1 MIKVKNLSKTFKV
14 PRKDAGL
21 KNAFKSLLK
30 KEYITKTALDDISL
44 EVSKGEIL
52 GLVGSNGA
60 GKTTLVK
67 ILSGIISSTSG
78 SAQVLGFDPW
88 KRKNSYRKKL
98 SLIMGQKAQLWWD
111 LPAADSYLLLK
122 EIYQIDSKRFN
133 FNLEKLTQYLQVK
146 DQLNVPVRKLSLGE
160 RMKMELV
167 AALLHDPEVI
177 FLDEPT
183 IGLDIISQRAIREFL
198 KEYMIEHNPIMIL
211 TSHYMQDIE
220 ELCPRLALMRAGKII
235 YDGPLN
241 EIKSKFGDFRT
252 LKFDIDLQRQGIEKF
267 FEQRDIVIESTQNQI
282 AARIHKEKLSDVMRD
297 LLNKFTISNIHTSQ
311 VDIDSVIESYL
322 SYEKKS

>member
-1 MIKVKNLSKTFKV
+1 MIKVKNLSKSFKV
-14 PRKDAGL
+14 PRKEAGL
-21 KNAFKSLLK
+21 KNAFKSLIK
-30 KEYITKTALDDISL
+30 KEYITKAALNNVSL
-44 EVSKGEIL
+44 EVSRGEIL

-67 ILSGIISSTSG
+67 ILSGIISSSSG
-78 SAQVLGFDPW
+78 SVSVLDFDPW
-88 KRKNSYRKKL
+88 KRKNAYRRQL

-122 EIYQIDSKRFN
+122 EIYQIENKRFHS
-133 FNLEKLTQYLQVK
+133 NLDKLTQYLGVK

-167 AALLHDPEVI
+167 AALLHDPQVI

-183 IGLDIISQRAIREFL
+183 IGLDIISQKAIREFL
-198 KEYMIEHNPIMIL
+198 KEYMLEHNPIMIL

-220 ELCPRLALMRAGKII
+220 ELCPRLALMRAGEII

-241 EIKSKFGDFRT
+241 EIKNKFGDIRS
-252 LKFDIDLQRQGIEKF
+252 LKFDIDHQRSGLEDF
-267 FEQRDIVIESTQNQI
+267 FSKRDIKMQCTQNQVSVK
-282 AARIHKEKLSDVMRD
+282 IHKEKLTDCMKD
-297 LLNKFTISNIHTSQ
+297 LLNNFSISNIQTSQ

>member
-1 MIKVKNLSKTFKV
+1 MIKVNNLSKTFKV
-14 PRKDAGL
+14 PTKEAGL
-21 KNAFKSLLK
+21 KNAFKSLIK
-30 KEYITKTALDDISL
+30 KEYITKTALNDMNL

-67 ILSGIISSTSG
+67 ILSGIISSSSG
-78 SAQVLGFDPW
+78 SVSVLGFDPW
-88 KRKNSYRKKL
+88 KRKNAYREKL

-122 EIYQIDSKRFN
+122 EIYQIEDKRFKK
-133 FNLEKLTQYLQVK
+133 NLNKLTDYLGVK

-167 AALLHDPEVI
+167 AALLHDPQVI

-183 IGLDIISQRAIREFL
+183 IGLDIISQKAIREFL

-220 ELCPRLALMRAGKII
+220 ELCPRLALMRAGEII

-241 EIKSKFGDFRT
+241 EIKNKFGDVRS
-252 LKFDIDLQRQGIEKF
+252 LKFDIDHQRSDLENF
-267 FEQRDIVIESTQNQI
+267 FLKKNLKMQCTQNQVSVKVHI
-282 AARIHKEKLSDVMRD
+282 DQLTQVMKD
-297 LLNKFTISNIHTSQ
+297 LLNNFKISNIQTSQ
-311 VDIDSVIESYL
+311 VDIDTVIESYL